1 MPISTIV
8 RKLIRVYGQ
17 ELIRKKRIET
27 IEGDERVYTYSEPE
41 VLRGQVSQLTG
52 YAESWEMPGLQI
64 RAEYLVT
71 FAPETEIEVGD
82 LLRIGDEWVEVVEKL
97 HRKTG
102 NKTDFI
108 ECLCRRRE
116 AA

>member
-8 RKLIRVYGQ
+8 RRLIRKYGI

-27 IEGDERVYTYSEPE
+27 IEDNERVYSYGTQEI
-41 VLRGQVSQLTG
+41 VRGQVSQLTG

-64 RAEYLVT
+64 RADYLVT
-71 FAPETEIEVGD
+71 FLPDTEIEVGD
-82 LLRIGDEWVEVVEKL
+82 LLKIGDEWTEVVEKL
-97 HRKTG
+97 YRKTG
-102 NKTDFI
+102 RKVDFI

>member
-8 RKLIRVYGQ
+8 KRLIRKYGV
-17 ELIRKKRIET
+17 ELIRKKRIES
-27 IEGDERVYTYSEPE
+27 IEGHERVYTYGDQEI
-41 VLRGQVSQLTG
+41 VRGQVSQLTG

-64 RAEYLVT
+64 RADYLVT
-71 FAPETEIEVGD
+71 FDPETEIEVGD
-82 LLRIGDEWVEVVEKL
+82 LLKIGDEWTEVVEKL
-97 HRKTG
+97 YRKTG
-102 NKTDFI
+102 GEVDFI